1 MNSILAQSYPDWE
14 LIAIDDHSTDTS
26 AEIIRDY
33 SHEDSR
39 IKCLNTPGV
48 GIVDALNFGVE
59 KANSGIIARMDSD
72 DLMRST
78 RLEEQLK
85 YLKQKPEV
93 DLVSSE
99 VLQISDMAEGK
110 IDWLRPLRETGRIIS
125 IRTGKSPT
133 TDLWTVPSPIPPLSF
148 GRLVSPATV
157 HTGKVNSPK
166 IMKCG

>member
-1 MNSILAQSYPDWE
+1 MK
-14 LIAIDDHSTDTS
+14 
-26 AEIIRDY
+26 IRDKVLEY
-33 SHEDSR
+33 T
-39 IKCLNTPGV
+39 KV
-48 GIVDALNFGVE
+48 GIADALNFGAE

-110 IDWLRPLRETGRIIS
+110 SIGYGLYETGRIIS

-148 GRLVSPATV
+148 GRLVSPCHGPYRKGEFPEDYEMWPRWLDRGA
-157 HTGKVNSPK
+157 K
-166 IMKCG
+166 MER

>member
-1 MNSILAQSYPDWE
+1 LKPEVSIILPFRNAGETIRECMNSILAQSYTDWE

-26 AEIIRDY
+26 AEIIRGY

-48 GIVDALNFGVE
+48 GIADALNFGVE

-85 YLKQKPEV
+85 YLTQKPAV

-110 IDWLRPLRETGRIIS
+110 IDWLRPLRRLDES
-125 IRTGKSPT
+125 SPFAQGN
-133 TDLWTVPSPIPPLSF
+133 LRQPICGQSLRPSLRCLSED
-148 GRLVSPATV
+148 
-157 HTGKVNSPK
+157 
-166 IMKCG
+166 